1 MKRSLTLI
9 FDFYLLQKRYIAY
22 LCVLSFCLSSSV
34 IFADDALFVEAEE
47 ISYFQLN
54 EQQKQLAMQHEAMER
69 DYQLLE
75 HDFYTGE
82 RIRLFNHTAYQTQD
96 LKAKATGASSGQ
108 IGLDDLSISFGY
120 GLEYKVN
127 KSQRIGYEY
136 ISTFP
141 YDRGEMVRLFWYGTF

>member
-9 FDFYLLQKRYIAY
+9 FDFYLLQKRYIAH

-69 DYQLLE
+69 DYQLLGCLIIQ
-75 HDFYTGE
+75 HIK
-82 RIRLFNHTAYQTQD
+82 RKI
-96 LKAKATGASSGQ
+96 
-108 IGLDDLSISFGY
+108 
-120 GLEYKVN
+120 
-127 KSQRIGYEY
+127 
-136 ISTFP
+136 
-141 YDRGEMVRLFWYGTF
+141 